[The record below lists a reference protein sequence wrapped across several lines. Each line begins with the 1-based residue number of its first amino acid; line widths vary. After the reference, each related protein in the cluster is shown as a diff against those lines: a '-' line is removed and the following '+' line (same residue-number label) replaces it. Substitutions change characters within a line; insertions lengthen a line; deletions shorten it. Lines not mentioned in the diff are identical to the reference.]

1 LSTSLSEDTVRDLLL
16 LFGPL
21 KDFNLVRDSLSGASK
36 GFAFCEY
43 QDPNI
48 TETVC
53 KVLNG
58 MTFGDSALSVRRANN
73 NPKALEEAAKFRV
86 DPRAAAMLTLS
97 TPANQLLATA
107 VKDPS
112 PVITRI
118 LILMNI
124 VNTTDF
130 PGDKVEAE
138 YGELMADMK
147 TEMSR
152 YGRVLKIVIP
162 RPAKKIIHDSV
173 EHFAFKETSQTGEGV
188 PGL

>member
-1 LSTSLSEDTVRDLLL
+1 MT
-16 LFGPL
+16 GQ
-21 KDFNLVRDSLSGASK
+21 SK

-48 TETVC
+48 TDTTC

-58 MTFGDSALSVRRANN
+58 MSFGDMTLIVQRANPN
-73 NPKALEEAAKFRV
+73 AKQETTETQI

-107 VKDPS
+107 VRDPT

-124 VNTTDF
+124 INITDF
-130 PGDKVEAE
+130 PGDKIE
-138 YGELMADMK
+138 YEYEELKQDIEE
-147 TEMSR
+147 EMGR
-152 YGRVLKIVIP
+152 YGKVLTVVIP

-173 EHFAFKETSQTGEGV
+173 EHFSFKQEGV
-188 PGL
+188 DAPGIT